1 MPPGLRRVVV
11 AGVVTAALTLLAAGC
26 APDEVPPADESGSPT
41 SDEPDATDGPGEAD
55 PSPTENDDPPDGA
68 DPAEDDGADAARPA
82 GPDAAATWIH
92 LFNDTLKDADSIQR
106 SVDAAVDAGIDT
118 LLVQVVRR
126 HDAYYPSEV
135 LPPTPD
141 DELADGLD
149 VVAEV
154 LAAADGRA
162 SVHAWVGVA
171 PAWHGAYEGL
181 DQPDGWVW
189 SDHGPDAPVD
199 DRWVTRTADGSWTD
213 YLDVGLE
220 AVHAHVAAVARELV
234 ERYPL
239 DGIHLDYVRYRDAS
253 SGYHP
258 DAVAAWQQA
267 AGRDDTPAPDD
278 PSWSDWRRGR
288 LDVLLDRVVGAVD
301 AADPDAEVSVAAVT
315 WGQPPA
321 GDDLAGTRGHDDA
334 LQDWASWV
342 RDGRV
347 DVVYPMN
354 YFRAFEPEAAAWFD
368 GWIDYQAALQAP
380 DPVDD
385 RARIVPGIGGWL
397 NTGDDVVEQVAAACR
412 VSDAVALYSFQ
423 QPADDDTPLAQ
434 LLRERCP
441 A

>member
-1 MPPGLRRVVV
+1 MSPGLRRVFL
-11 AGVVTAALTLLAAGC
+11 TAVLTLASMTMAAGC
-26 APDEVPPADESGSPT
+26 GPDQAPPADDHGVSEP
-41 SDEPDATDGPGEAD
+41 DEPGDAD
-55 PSPTENDDPPDGA
+55 PPPPHEDDPPG
-68 DPAEDDGADAARPA
+68 
-82 GPDAAATWIH
+82 GPDPDEAGDVADDDPGPPGPKAAAVWIH
-92 LFNDTLKDADSIQR
+92 LFDDTLKDTDAIQR
-106 SVDAAVDAGIDT
+106 SVDAAVAAGIDT

-141 DELADGLD
+141 DGLEDGLD
-149 VVAEV
+149 VVAAV

-171 PAWHGAYEGL
+171 PAWHGEYEGL
-181 DQPDGWVW
+181 EEPDGWVW

-213 YLDVGLE
+213 YLDVGLD

-258 DAVAAWQQA
+258 DAVAAWQETT
-267 AGRDDTPAPDD
+267 GRDDTPAPDD
-278 PSWSDWRRGR
+278 PSWYDWRRGR
-288 LDVLLDRVVGAVD
+288 VDVLLDRVADEVG

-321 GDDLAGTRGHDDA
+321 GDGLAGTRGHDDA

-368 GWIDYQAALQAP
+368 GWIDYQAGLQTPGQGRA
-380 DPVDD
+380 

-397 NTGDDVVEQVAAACR
+397 NTGDDVVEQLSAACR
-412 VSDAVALYSFQ
+412 VSGAVALYSFQ
-423 QPADDDTPLAQ
+423 QPADDDTPLAA
-434 LLRERCP
+434 LLGERCP
-441 A
+441 D